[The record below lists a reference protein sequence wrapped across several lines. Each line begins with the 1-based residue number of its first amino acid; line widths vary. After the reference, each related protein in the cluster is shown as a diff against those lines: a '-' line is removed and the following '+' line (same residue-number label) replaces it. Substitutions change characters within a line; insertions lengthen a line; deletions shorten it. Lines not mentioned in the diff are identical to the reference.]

1 MEYPYFPDHNVSPT
15 IVIMKENIE
24 EGGGVSGA
32 KGRDVHK
39 STTFSNFVEPRE
51 KKAVV

>member
-24 EGGGVSGA
+24 EGGGVSVA
-32 KGRDVHK
+32 KGGDFRHISSEYLPCCYVSK
-39 STTFSNFVEPRE
+39 
-51 KKAVV
+51 